1 MVANVGK
8 KKTLFYIK
16 GKKYM
21 RKIIWGRLL
30 SLAASILLFLISLPL
45 VVVFVDFRIISFKDI
60 LIGFSGFLY
69 FGASILLMLDFLN
82 VKIFWVKKG
91 IWLPLYMLG
100 FAPKVILIFFWMWHD
115 VLIDLVEQF
124 KYNIQIKFF

>member
-60 LIGFSGFLY
+60 LIGFSVFLY

-115 VLIDLVEQF
+115 VLIDLVEQYL
-124 KYNIQIKFF
+124 K